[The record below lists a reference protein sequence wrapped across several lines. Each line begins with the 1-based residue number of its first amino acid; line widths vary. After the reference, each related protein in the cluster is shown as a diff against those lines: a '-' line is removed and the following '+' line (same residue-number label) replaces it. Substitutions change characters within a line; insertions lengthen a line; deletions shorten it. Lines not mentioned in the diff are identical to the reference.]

1 MPGKGHS
8 PEQVLNKLRQ
18 VEVAVAG
25 GKSVG
30 QAVRDIGAT
39 DHTYYRWPREY
50 GGLDLDQAKRLKKL
64 EQENARLKRT
74 IADLALD
81 KQILKEA
88 AEGNF

>member
-1 MPGKGHS
+1 MPRKGHK

-25 GKSVG
+25 GKSVS
-30 QAVRDIGAT
+30 QAVREIEVI
-39 DHTYYRWPREY
+39 DHTYYRWRREY
-50 GGLDLDQAKRLKKL
+50 GGLNLDQARRLKKL

>member
-1 MPGKGHS
+1 MPRKGHS

-25 GKSVG
+25 GKRVP
-30 QAVRDIGAT
+30 QAVGEIGVT
-39 DHTYYRWPREY
+39 DHTYYRWRREY
-50 GGLDLDQAKRLKKL
+50 GGLNLDQAKRLKKL